1 MNFINV
7 IKLPESLSGEEN
19 LRLLKEIKNGN
30 EKAKEKFIC
39 HNLRLITFVMGKRLK
54 NYQGNDIED
63 IFQAASVAL
72 MKAVENFDL
81 ERNTLFSTF
90 AIKCIDT
97 EINNYFRNN
106 YKTNNLVSL
115 NEKEFEDRE
124 EERMDYLK
132 ANVNIEE
139 EITQNELGTVIND
152 AINSLNDER
161 MKDAI
166 KMYFIDEKSQGEIAS
181 KYNVSRQFVS
191 HLIKE
196 GLKKMKYYLKRKN
209 YDYKLTLK

>member
-39 HNLRLITFVMGKRLK
+39 HNLRLVTFVMGKRLK

-132 ANVNIEE
+132 ADVNIEE
-139 EITQNELGTVIND
+139 ESTQNELGTVIN
-152 AINSLNDER
+152 
-161 MKDAI
+161 DAI

>member
-7 IKLPESLSGEEN
+7 TKLPESLPSEEN

-39 HNLRLITFVMGKRLK
+39 HNLRLVTYVMGKKLK
-54 NYQGNDIED
+54 NYQGDDMED

-72 MKAVENFDL
+72 MKAVDSFDL

-97 EINNYFRNN
+97 EIKNYFRANF
-106 YKTNNLVSL
+106 KTNNLISL
-115 NEKEFEDRE
+115 NEKAFTDRE
-124 EERMDYLK
+124 EERMDFLK
-132 ANVNIEE
+132 SDINIEE
-139 EITQNELGTVIND
+139 EITQSEIGDVIND
-152 AINSLNDER
+152 ALNSLNDER
-161 MKDAI
+161 MKDVI

-196 GLKKMKYYLKRKN
+196 GLKKMKYYLKRTN